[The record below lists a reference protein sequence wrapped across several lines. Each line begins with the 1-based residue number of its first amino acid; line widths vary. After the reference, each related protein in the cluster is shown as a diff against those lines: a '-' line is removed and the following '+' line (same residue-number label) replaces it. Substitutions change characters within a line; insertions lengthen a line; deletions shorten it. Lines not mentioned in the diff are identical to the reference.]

1 MIIAPSILNAPFDH
15 LRHALTQLEDASLLH
30 LDIMDGHF
38 VPNLSFGLHICQEI
52 KKLTTVALD
61 IHFMTTHTLQWI
73 EQFKELSPKY
83 MTVHVE
89 ARDVSKAIEMIHSY
103 GIKAGIA
110 IKPQTPLDV
119 LIPYLKDIQLV
130 TVMTVEP
137 GFGGQSFMHEMLNK
151 IETLKSYQN
160 KYAFDIQVDGGIND
174 HTLPLVSKAGANIA
188 VVGSHLFKQPDMKAW
203 LDLQ

>member
-1 MIIAPSILNAPFDH
+1 MIIAPSILNAPFSD
-15 LRHALTQLEDASLLH
+15 LRHTLSLLEDAKLIH

-38 VPNLSFGLHICQEI
+38 VPNLSFGFHICQEI
-52 KKLTTVALD
+52 KKLTTVPLD

-89 ARDVSKAIEMIHSY
+89 ARDVSKAIETIHSY

-174 HTLPLVSKAGANIA
+174 DTLPLVSKAGANIA
-188 VVGSHLFKQPDMKAW
+188 VVGSHLFKQQDMKAW